1 MKKYQGLCWRVP
13 GVLLFIFIIRALA
26 APTAAQ
32 TTAAPK
38 ATVTVTP
45 VDSGWAGNSINA
57 VVFRKNSLVSHGG
70 LQFISFYDAEGNVV
84 IGKRKNGAGKWQ
96 LARTGFKGNIKDAH
110 NSISI
115 MIDGKGYVHL
125 AWDHHNNKLNYSRS
139 RKPLSLEM
147 GDKEEMTGKNE
158 NSVSYPEFYRMPG
171 GDLLFLYRDGGS
183 GRGNLVI
190 NRYSIK
196 SKTWKRV
203 SDNLIDGEGKR
214 NAYWQSYLDH
224 KGTFH
229 ISWVWRETPDVASN
243 HDLCY
248 ARSKDGGQ
256 TWERSDGRAYQLPI
270 NASTAEYICR
280 IQPQSEL
287 INQTSMSADNAG
299 NPIIASYWKEIN
311 DSIPQYH
318 IVYKQAGEW
327 KVVNTGFRSTAFTL
341 SGTGTKRIPVSRP
354 QVISWQSK
362 GGTMAALI
370 FRDEERNNNVSVA
383 INRSLTGGG
392 HWEITDLL
400 HNDTGAWEPSYD
412 SELWKEQQK
421 IDLFVQRV
429 AQADGEGIAPLPPQM
444 ISVLEWDPVR
454 LNNSKK

>member
-1 MKKYQGLCWRVP
+1 MKKYQDRCWRVP
-13 GVLLFIFIIRALA
+13 GLLLFIFITRAFVEPA
-26 APTAAQ
+26 IAQ
-32 TTAAPK
+32 TTTNPAG
-38 ATVTVTP
+38 VVIVTP

-57 VVFRKNSLVSHGG
+57 VVFRKNSLVSQGG

-96 LARTGFKGNIKDAH
+96 LAKTGFKGNIKDAH

-147 GDKEEMTGKNE
+147 GDKEEMTGRNE
-158 NSVSYPEFYRMPG
+158 NSVSYPEVYKMPG

-196 SKTWKRV
+196 SNTWSRIA
-203 SDNLIDGEGKR
+203 DNLIDGEGKR
-214 NAYWQSYLDH
+214 NAYWQCYLDK
-224 KGTFH
+224 KGVFH

-256 TWERSDGRAYQLPI
+256 TWERSDDQLYQLPI

-280 IQPQSEL
+280 IPQKSEL
-287 INQTSMSADNAG
+287 INQTSMSASNAG
-299 NPIIASYWKEIN
+299 NPIIASYWKEAN
-311 DSIPQYH
+311 DTVPQYH
-318 IVYKQAGEW
+318 IVYNLGGQW
-327 KVVNTGFRSTAFTL
+327 KVASTGFRSTAFTL

-354 QVISWQSK
+354 QVISWQKK
-362 GGTMAALI
+362 GRTIVAVI
-370 FRDEERNNNVSVA
+370 FRDEERHNNVSVA
-383 INRSLTGGG
+383 MNRSLTTGAS
-392 HWEITDLL
+392 WEVFDLL

-412 SELWKEQQK
+412 SELWKQKQQ
-421 IDLFVQRV
+421 INLFVQRV
-429 AQADGEGIAPLPPQM
+429 AQADAEGIAPLPPQM
-444 ISVLEWDPVR
+444 ISVLEWNPVR
-454 LNNSKK
+454 LK

>member
-1 MKKYQGLCWRVP
+1 MKKYQDHCWRVP
-13 GVLLFIFIIRALA
+13 GLLLFIFFTRAFVEPA
-26 APTAAQ
+26 IAQ
-32 TTAAPK
+32 TIANPAR
-38 ATVTVTP
+38 AVIVTP
-45 VDSGWAGNSINA
+45 VDNGWAGNSINA

-96 LARTGFKGNIKDAH
+96 LAKTGFKGNIKDAH

-147 GDKEEMTGKNE
+147 GDKEEMTGRNE
-158 NSVSYPEFYRMPG
+158 NSVSYPEFYKMPG

-196 SKTWKRV
+196 SNTWTRIA
-203 SDNLIDGEGKR
+203 DNLIDGEGKR
-214 NAYWQSYLDH
+214 NAYWQCFLD
-224 KGTFH
+224 KKSVFH

-248 ARSKDGGQ
+248 ARSKDGGRS
-256 TWERSDGRAYQLPI
+256 WERSDGQLYQLPI

-280 IQPQSEL
+280 IPQKSEL

-299 NPIIASYWKEIN
+299 NPIIASYWKEAN
-311 DSIPQYH
+311 DTVPQYH
-318 IVYKQAGEW
+318 IVYNLEGQW
-327 KVVNTGFRSTAFTL
+327 KMANTGFRSTAFTL

-354 QVISWQSK
+354 QVISWQKK
-362 GGTMAALI
+362 GRTMVAVI
-370 FRDEERNNNVSVA
+370 FRDEERHNNVSVA
-383 INRSLTGGG
+383 MNRSLTTGAP
-392 HWEITDLL
+392 WEVFDLL
-400 HNDTGAWEPSYD
+400 QNDTGAWEPSYD
-412 SELWKEQQK
+412 SELWKQKQQ
-421 IDLFVQRV
+421 INLFIQRV
-429 AQADGEGIAPLPPQM
+429 AQADAEGIAPLPPQM
-444 ISVLEWDPVR
+444 ISVLEWNPVR
-454 LNNSKK
+454 LK